1 MKILHGLLALA
12 CLGGQ
17 VPAYADVV
25 ELALSNSSFSV
36 QVSSLKE
43 RQFRHTIRQ
52 KYDFSCGSAALATLL
67 THHYR
72 FPASEQDVFT
82 AMYQTGD
89 KAKIQRLGFSMADM
103 KQYLG
108 RQGFEADGYSLSL
121 DAFAELGV
129 PAIALININGYNHFV
144 VIKGVRGDS
153 VLVGDP
159 ALGIRAFSRSAFEG
173 MWTKVVLLV
182 LDHKDVASPTYNRP
196 ADWNIVEK
204 APLDEALYREAFNSW
219 VLMMRGPNDF

>member
-1 MKILHGLLALA
+1 MRRFHCLAAAAVLLAMA
-12 CLGGQ
+12 S
-17 VPAYADVV
+17 AHADVV
-25 ELALSNSSFSV
+25 QLALGNTSLSV
-36 QVSSLKE
+36 RVSSLKE

-52 KYDFSCGSAALATLL
+52 QYDFSCGSAALATLL

-72 FPASEQDVFT
+72 FPASEQDVFA
-82 AMYQTGD
+82 AMYQAGD
-89 KAKIQRLGFSMADM
+89 KQQIQRLGFSMADM
-103 KQYLG
+103 KQYLVSK
-108 RQGFEADGYSLSL
+108 GFDAEGYSLSL

-144 VIKGVRGDS
+144 VIKGVRADS

-159 ALGIRAFSRSAFEG
+159 ALGVRAFTRAAFDS

-182 LDHKDVASPTYNRP
+182 LNHKDVASPTYNRP

-204 APLDEALYREAFNSW
+204 APFDEALYRDAFNSW
-219 VLMMRGPNDF
+219 ALMMRGPNDF